1 VVNAMKRNLSVV
13 FLAGILATGGHEPAA
28 ASGLH
33 LGYCNGVGNPHHD
46 SGCPGTVTVTLPE
59 MPTTTPSTNSGSGGN
74 TGPQLVDPGNTLPP
88 TGGGNMPDPVIL
100 VLPNPPTVIGGYSP
114 AQPIIG
120 QTGGFIGG
128 QSPVPQPVP
137 TPQPYLVPPQP
148 QAVIVVP
155 NAPETITGYGRAP
168 VIIGTRG
175 EIIGGQG
182 AIPTPVPTP
191 VPYPVPTATPYP
203 VPVNQPQLVPQR
215 QTIVIVPNPPES
227 FTGYGRPPVIT
238 GTRGEIIGGR
248 GAVPTPTPYPV
259 PYPRPTP
266 IPTAVAGQIPSLI
279 PIPIQRPSGGQTT
292 NTVTVVHSKTKD
304 KPGDAHKHV
313 TRQPGRQQA
322 HAIPR
327 FSDPDRGGTVDCVA
341 SGFHRRLH
349 NGKPAGVLAH
359 VELPDAMERDVPA
372 EKPLHAGC
380 LVKIKRKVTR

>member
-1 VVNAMKRNLSVV
+1 MKRNLPVV
-13 FLAGILATGGHEPAA
+13 FLAGILATGTYGQAA
-28 ASGLH
+28 ANGLH
-33 LGYCNGVGNPHHD
+33 LGFCNGVGNRHHD
-46 SGCPGTVTVTLPE
+46 SGCPGTLTVTLPG
-59 MPTTTPSTNSGSGGN
+59 MPTTPSTNSGSEVG

-88 TGGGNMPDPVIL
+88 TGGGGNAPDPVIL
-100 VLPNPPTVIGGYSP
+100 VLPNPLSVIGGYSP

-120 QTGGFIGG
+120 QTGGFTGG
-128 QSPVPQPVP
+128 RNPVPQPVP
-137 TPQPYLVPPQP
+137 TPQPYLVPPEP
-148 QAVIVVP
+148 QAIIVVP
-155 NAPETITGYGRAP
+155 KAPVTITGYGRAP

-182 AIPTPVPTP
+182 AIPTPVPTA

-203 VPVNQPQLVPQR
+203 VPANQPQVVPQP
-215 QTIVIVPNPPES
+215 QTIVIAPNPPES
-227 FTGYGRPPVIT
+227 FTGYGRTPIIV

-266 IPTAVAGQIPSLI
+266 IPAAVAGQIPSLI
-279 PIPIQRPSGGQTT
+279 PIPVRRPSGGQTT
-292 NTVTVVHSKTKD
+292 NSVTVVHNQTSNNT
-304 KPGDAHKHV
+304 GDAHNHV
-313 TRQPGRQQA
+313 TPQPGRQQA